1 MEGEKLLQLEQI
13 SASYGRVQVLRE
25 VSLEVREG
33 EIVTI
38 IGPNG
43 AGKTTL
49 LRTISGLVTKTT
61 GRIYFNG
68 CEVSKIVPEKL
79 PALGLAHVPEGRQL
93 FPSLTVYENL
103 QLGAYVRYR
112 KQKAS
117 EIKSDFEFIFSLFP
131 SLANR
136 LKQVAGTLSGGEQQ
150 MLAIAR
156 ALMAKPKLLLLDEPS
171 MGLAPKIIQKIFA
184 TLAELRKKGV
194 TILLVEQDAGV
205 ALKIADRGYVLQTG
219 SIVMQDTGDALL
231 ANPEI
236 KAIYFGKKA

>member
-1 MEGEKLLQLEQI
+1 LLQLEKI

-49 LRTISGLVTKTT
+49 LRTISGLVTKTS

-68 CEVSKIVPEKL
+68 YEVSKIVPEKL

-112 KQKAS
+112 KRQAS
-117 EIKSDFEFIFSLFP
+117 EIKNDFEFIFSLFP

-184 TLAELRKKGV
+184 TLAELRRKGV

-219 SIVMQDTGDALL
+219 SIVMQGTGDALL

-236 KAIYFGKKA
+236 KAIYFGKKT